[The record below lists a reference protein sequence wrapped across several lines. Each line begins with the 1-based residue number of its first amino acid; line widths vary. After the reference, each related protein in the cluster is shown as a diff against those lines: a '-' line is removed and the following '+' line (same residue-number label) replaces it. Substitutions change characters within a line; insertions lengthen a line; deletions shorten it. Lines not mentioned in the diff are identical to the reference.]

1 LCLEKLPSVL
11 DWQDLVAGI
20 PVERVDFDSAGN
32 YDATKSPIFD
42 EWMREE

>member
-32 YDATKSPIFD
+32 YDATKSPNFD